1 MTEHQRNLPD
11 EGLIMTIA
19 SRTLQISAFA
29 LLVLL
34 TLPMVSAVRA
44 GPWAEYGRTYPV
56 ARYDLDPGADSGY
69 RFASERSF
77 PPYRDPPFDD
87 AVGLPNPLDDPDFS
101 SYQVIVVVNKRDDA
115 FWGRPETMRVYQ
127 RGVGLLYYWLI
138 STGHSGWR
146 TPSGYFVPT
155 GFSSRHWSSAF
166 DAPMLWSVF
175 FQGGKAL
182 HSSLDR
188 DALGSL
194 GQPTSHG
201 CVHIEEHRAEALFHL
216 IGRSGHG
223 PVDKL
228 DPRTGRLLIGPTGEI
243 EQIDAP
249 RTLIIIGPVA
259 AFGMT
264 ALAD

>member
-1 MTEHQRNLPD
+1 MATNPRIQRTALPH
-11 EGLIMTIA
+11 L
-19 SRTLQISAFA
+19 FA
-29 LLVLL
+29 LLMLFA
-34 TLPMVSAVRA
+34 TAVA
-44 GPWAEYGRTYPV
+44 VAAPWEGYGRTYPV
-56 ARYDLDPGADSGY
+56 PRYDLDPGADANY

-77 PPYRDPPFDD
+77 PPYRDPPFDE
-87 AVGLPNPLDDPDFS
+87 AVGLPDPLDEPAFR
-101 SYQVIVVVNKRDDA
+101 SYEVIVVVNKKDNA
-115 FWGRPETMRVYQ
+115 FWGRPETLRVYQ

-138 STGHSGWR
+138 STGDTGWG

-166 DAPMLWSVF
+166 DAPMFWSVF

-188 DALGSL
+188 EALGDL
-194 GQPTSHG
+194 GQPASHG

-216 IGRSGHG
+216 IGRSGYG

-228 DPRTGRLLIGPTGEI
+228 DPRTGRPLTGNDGEI
-243 EQIDAP
+243 EQLEAT
-249 RTLIIIGPVA
+249 RTLIIVGPVTP
-259 AFGMT
+259 FGMT